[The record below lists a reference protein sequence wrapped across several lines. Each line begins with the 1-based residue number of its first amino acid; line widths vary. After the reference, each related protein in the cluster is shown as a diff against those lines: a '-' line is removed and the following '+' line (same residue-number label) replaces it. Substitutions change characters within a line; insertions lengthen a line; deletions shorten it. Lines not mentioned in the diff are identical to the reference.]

1 MYFHYP
7 VCYNKIMNEKILR
20 ILEFEKI
27 TGALAGFAG
36 SEPAKNMC
44 HRLRP
49 SSNQEWIEHA
59 QEETEAAL
67 KRLLVNDRLSF
78 GANKDIR
85 QAVKDLN
92 VGRPLSAAELLD
104 IARLLECCGSIRQY
118 GVKEREDEPFDVL
131 DDYFLTLDPLP
142 QLSKEIFRCIISA
155 DEISSSASSE
165 LSSIRKS
172 YGVISGRI
180 HTQLNSMVN
189 STYRTYLQDAVI
201 TMRNN
206 RYCLP
211 VKTEYKNQV
220 PGMVHDQSST
230 GSTLFIE
237 PAAVV
242 NLNNQLREL
251 EIKEQEEIER
261 ILASLSGMCAGYADV
276 IAKDQKT
283 LTMLDFIFAKAGYA
297 MKLNATRPLFQD
309 IRHDEFS
316 DKRLEGQHKEH
327 LEGCHDTCHGT
338 CHNKRIIRLRQAR
351 HPLLDASK
359 AVPIDVR
366 LGEDFDLLVITG
378 PNTGGKTVTLKT
390 VGLLTLMGQS
400 GLHIPALDRSML
412 SIFKEVYADIG
423 DEQSIEQSLSTF
435 SSHMT
440 NIVDILKRADDSCLC
455 LFDELGAGTDPTEGA
470 ALAISILNHL
480 HDRGIR
486 SMATTHYSEL
496 KIYALSTDFV
506 ENASCEFDVESLRPT
521 YRLLIGIPGKSNAFA
536 ISKKLGLPDFLIEN
550 AKQHISTEKESF
562 ENVISDL
569 EAQRIRI
576 EKEQEEITSY
586 KKEIGELKS
595 ALEAKQDKLEEQR
608 GKILREAREEARELL
623 KEAKDI
629 ADETIRAFRKQG
641 GQMTIQTMEK
651 KRQNL
656 RLKIA
661 EKDASLTARE
671 QEKVSGQPLSE
682 KEVLPG
688 TFVKIKSMNLTGT
701 VTVRPDSRGY
711 VSVQCGI
718 ITSKVHVSDLLRPD
732 PAELARQASSPKTS
746 GKTSKYRQQSLSGQ
760 SFGSGKMDISKAST
774 MSAEINV
781 IGMTVDEAVA
791 KIDKHIDDA
800 YLCHLPN
807 IRIIHGKGTG
817 ALRKGIHTYLS
828 SCPYIKTYH
837 LAQQG
842 EGDAG
847 VTIVELA

>member
-1 MYFHYP
+1 MYFNHS
-7 VCYNKIMNEKILR
+7 VCYNRIMNEKILR
-20 ILEFEKI
+20 ILEYEKI
-27 TGALAGFAG
+27 TDALAGYAG

-44 HRLRP
+44 NRLRP
-49 SSNQEWIEHA
+49 SSNPEWIEQA
-59 QEETEAAL
+59 QSETEAAL
-67 KRLLVNDRLSF
+67 KRLFVNDRLSF

-85 QAVKDLN
+85 QALKDLK
-92 VGRPLSAAELLD
+92 VGRMLSAAELLT
-104 IARLLECCGSIRQY
+104 IARLLECCGSVKQY
-118 GVKEREDEPFDVL
+118 GEKDREDAPSDVL
-131 DDYFLTLDPLP
+131 DDYFLTLDPIP
-142 QLSKEIFRCIISA
+142 ALSKEILRCIISP

-172 YGVISGRI
+172 FGIISGRI

-189 STYRTYLQDAVI
+189 STYRAYLQDAVI
-201 TMRNN
+201 TMRND

-220 PGMVHDQSST
+220 PGMIHDQSST
-230 GSTLFIE
+230 GSTIFIE

-251 EIKEQEEIER
+251 EIREQEEIER
-261 ILASLSGMCAGYADV
+261 ILASLSGMCAGYADI
-276 IAKDQKT
+276 IAQDQKT

-297 MKLNATRPLFQD
+297 MKLNATRPIFYNGFQENHYD
-309 IRHDEFS
+309 GSNGSRMI
-316 DKRLEGQHKEH
+316 K
-327 LEGCHDTCHGT
+327 
-338 CHNKRIIRLRQAR
+338 LRQAR
-351 HPLLDASK
+351 HPLLDISK

-366 LGEDFDLLVITG
+366 LGEDFDLLIITG

-400 GLHIPALDRSML
+400 GLHIPALDRSIL

-550 AKQHISTEKESF
+550 AKQHIGAEEESF

-576 EKEQEEITSY
+576 EKEQEEIASY
-586 KKEIGELKS
+586 KKEIEDMK
-595 ALEAKQDKLEEQR
+595 AAIEAKQEKLESQR
-608 GKILREAREEARELL
+608 EKILREAREEARDIL
-623 KEAKDI
+623 KEAKDV
-629 ADETIRAFRKQG
+629 ADETIRAFQKQG
-641 GQMTIQTMEK
+641 GQMKIQTMEK
-651 KRQNL
+651 KRQNI
-656 RLKIA
+656 REKIA
-661 EKDASLTARE
+661 EKDASLTANE
-671 QEKVSGQPLSE
+671 QAKISGQPLSE
-682 KEVLPG
+682 KEALPG
-688 TFVKIKSMNLTGT
+688 TAVKIKSMNLTGT
-701 VTVRPDSRGY
+701 ITVRPDSRGY

-718 ITSKVHVSDLLRPD
+718 ITTKAHVSDLLRPD
-732 PAELARQASSPKTS
+732 PEDIAKQASSKAS
-746 GKTSKYRQQSLSGQ
+746 GKVSKYQQQNYANPPSGN
-760 SFGSGKMDISKAST
+760 GKMDISKVSH

-800 YLCHLPN
+800 YLCHLPS

-817 ALRKGIHTYLS
+817 ALRKGIHTYLNGCS
-828 SCPYIKTYH
+828 YIRTYH
-837 LAQQG
+837 LAQPG

-847 VTIVELA
+847 VTIVEF

>member
-1 MYFHYP
+1 MYFNNS
-7 VCYNKIMNEKILR
+7 VCYNRIMNEKVLR

-27 TGALAGFAG
+27 TDALAGYAG

-44 HRLRP
+44 GRLRP
-49 SSNQEWIEHA
+49 SSNPEWVEHA
-59 QEETEAAL
+59 QSETEAAL
-67 KRLLVNDRLSF
+67 KRLFVNDRLSF

-85 QAVKDLN
+85 GIIKDLK
-92 VGRPLSAAELLD
+92 VGRTLSAAELLV
-104 IARLLECCGSIRQY
+104 IARILECSGNIREY
-118 GVKEREDEPFDVL
+118 GTKDRTDTPSDVL
-131 DDYFLTLDPLP
+131 EDYFLRLDPIP
-142 QLSKEIFRCIISA
+142 SLSKEIFRCIISE

-165 LSSIRKS
+165 LTSIRKS
-172 YGVISGRI
+172 YSVISGRI

-189 STYRTYLQDAVI
+189 STYRTYLQDAVV

-211 VKTEYKNQV
+211 VKTEHKNQV
-220 PGMVHDQSST
+220 PGMIHDQSST
-230 GSTLFIE
+230 GSTIFIE

-251 EIKEQEEIER
+251 EIREQEEIER
-261 ILASLSGMCAGYADV
+261 ILASLSGMCTGYADE
-276 IAKDQKT
+276 IAEDQKT
-283 LTMLDFIFAKAGYA
+283 LTLLDFIFAKAGYA
-297 MKLNATRPLFQD
+297 MKLNATRPIFND
-309 IRHDEFS
+309 D
-316 DKRLEGQHKEH
+316 
-327 LEGCHDTCHGT
+327 
-338 CHNKRIIRLRQAR
+338 RIIKLRQAR

-480 HDRGIR
+480 HDRGVR

-536 ISKKLGLPDFLIEN
+536 ISKKLGLPDLIIED
-550 AKQHISTEKESF
+550 AKQHISKEEESF

-576 EKEQEEITSY
+576 EKEQEEIISY
-586 KKEIGELKS
+586 KKEIEDLKS
-595 ALEAKQDKLEEQR
+595 VIEAKQEKLEDQR
-608 GKILREAREEARELL
+608 DRILREAQEEARDIL
-623 KEAKDI
+623 KEAKEI
-629 ADETIRAFRKQG
+629 VDETIRAFQKQG
-641 GQMTIQTMEK
+641 GQMKIQTMEK
-651 KRQNL
+651 KRQNV
-656 RLKIA
+656 RQKIA
-661 EKDASLTARE
+661 EKDASLAVRE
-671 QEKVSGQPLSE
+671 QTKASGHPLDE
-682 KEVLPG
+682 KEALPG
-688 TFVKIKSMNLTGT
+688 TPVKIKSMNLTGT
-701 VTVRPDSRGY
+701 ITIRPDNRGY

-718 ITSKVHVSDLLRPD
+718 ITSKVHVSDLLKTD
-732 PAELARQASSPKTS
+732 PEEPAKQASSKAS
-746 GKTSKYRQQSLSGQ
+746 GKASKYYPQSYSNQSSGNNR
-760 SFGSGKMDISKAST
+760 MDISKVSN

-791 KIDKHIDDA
+791 RIDKHIDDA
-800 YLCHLPN
+800 YLCHLPS

-817 ALRKGIHTYLS
+817 ALRKGIHNYLNG
-828 SCPYIKTYH
+828 CPYIRTYH
-837 LAQQG
+837 LAQPG

-847 VTIVELA
+847 VTVVELG

>member
-1 MYFHYP
+1 MYFNNS
-7 VCYNKIMNEKILR
+7 VCYNRIMNEKILR

-27 TGALAGFAG
+27 TDTLAGYAG

-44 HRLRP
+44 SRLRP
-49 SSNQEWIEHA
+49 SSNPEWIEHA
-59 QEETEAAL
+59 QSETEAAL
-67 KRLLVNDRLSF
+67 KRLFVNDRLSF

-85 QAVKDLN
+85 GIIKDLK
-92 VGRPLSAAELLD
+92 VGRTLSAAELLD
-104 IARLLECCGSIRQY
+104 IARILECSGNIRQY
-118 GVKEREDEPFDVL
+118 GTKDRDDTPSDVL
-131 DDYFLTLDPLP
+131 EDYFLRLDPIP
-142 QLSKEIFRCIISA
+142 SLSKEIFRCIISE
-155 DEISSSASSE
+155 DEISSSASNE

-189 STYRTYLQDAVI
+189 STYRTYLQDAVV

-220 PGMVHDQSST
+220 PGMIHDQSST
-230 GSTLFIE
+230 GSTIFIE

-251 EIKEQEEIER
+251 EIREQEEIER
-261 ILASLSGMCAGYADV
+261 ILTSLSGMCTGYADE
-276 IAKDQKT
+276 IAEDQKT
-283 LTMLDFIFAKAGYA
+283 LTMLDFIFAKAVYA
-297 MKLNATRPLFQD
+297 MKLNATRPIFND
-309 IRHDEFS
+309 D
-316 DKRLEGQHKEH
+316 
-327 LEGCHDTCHGT
+327 
-338 CHNKRIIRLRQAR
+338 RIIKLRQAR

-366 LGEDFDLLVITG
+366 LGEDFDLLIITG

-400 GLHIPALDRSML
+400 GLHIPTLDRSML

-455 LFDELGAGTDPTEGA
+455 FFDELGAGTDPTEGA

-536 ISKKLGLPDFLIEN
+536 ISKKLGLPDFIIED
-550 AKQHISTEKESF
+550 AKQHISKEEESF

-576 EKEQEEITSY
+576 EKEQEEIISY
-586 KKEIGELKS
+586 KKEIEDLKS
-595 ALEAKQDKLEEQR
+595 VIEAKQEKLESQR
-608 GKILREAREEARELL
+608 DRILREAQEEARDIL

-629 ADETIRAFRKQG
+629 ADETIRAFQKQS
-641 GQMTIQTMEK
+641 GQMKIQTMEK
-651 KRQNL
+651 KRQNV
-656 RLKIA
+656 RQKIA
-661 EKDASLTARE
+661 EKDASLTVKE
-671 QEKVSGQPLSE
+671 QAKISGQPLSE
-682 KEVLPG
+682 KEALPG
-688 TFVKIKSMNLTGT
+688 TPVKIKSMNLTGT
-701 VTVRPDSRGY
+701 ITVRPDSRGY

-718 ITSKVHVSDLLRPD
+718 ITSKVHVSDLLKPD
-732 PAELARQASSPKTS
+732 PGETSKQTSSSKTS
-746 GKTSKYRQQSLSGQ
+746 GQASKYHQQSYSNQ
-760 SFGSGKMDISKAST
+760 STGNSRVDISKVAN

-791 KIDKHIDDA
+791 RIDKHIDDA
-800 YLCHLPN
+800 YLCHLPS

-817 ALRKGIHTYLS
+817 ALRKGIHNYLS
-828 SCPYIKTYH
+828 GCSYIRTYH
-837 LAQQG
+837 LAQPG

-847 VTIVELA
+847 VTVVEF

>member
-1 MYFHYP
+1 MYFNIS
-7 VCYNKIMNEKILR
+7 VCYNKSMNEKIIR

-27 TGALAGFAG
+27 TDTLAGFAG

-44 HRLRP
+44 SRLRP
-49 SSNQEWIEHA
+49 SSNPEWIEHA
-59 QEETEAAL
+59 QSETEAAL
-67 KRLLVNDRLSF
+67 KRLFINDRLSF

-85 QAVKDLN
+85 EIMKDLK
-92 VGRPLSAAELLD
+92 VGRSLSAAELLT
-104 IARLLECCGSIRQY
+104 IARLLECSDSIKQY
-118 GVKEREDEPFDVL
+118 GAKDREDTPFDIL
-131 DDYFLTLDPLP
+131 DDYFLRLDPVP
-142 QLSKEIFRCIISA
+142 QLSKEIFRCIASP
-155 DEISSSASSE
+155 DEINSSASSE

-172 YGVISGRI
+172 RNIISGRI

-201 TMRNN
+201 TMRND

-220 PGMVHDQSST
+220 PGMIHDQSST
-230 GSTLFIE
+230 GSTIFIE

-261 ILASLSGMCAGYADV
+261 ILASLSGMCGTYADV
-276 IAKDQKT
+276 IAEDQKT
-283 LTMLDFIFAKAGYA
+283 LTMLDFIFAKAAYA
-297 MKLNATRPLFQD
+297 MKLNATRPIF
-309 IRHDEFS
+309 
-316 DKRLEGQHKEH
+316 
-327 LEGCHDTCHGT
+327 
-338 CHNKRIIRLRQAR
+338 HNDRIIKLRQAR
-351 HPLLDASK
+351 HPLLDPSK

-366 LGEDFDLLVITG
+366 LGDDFDLLIITG

-400 GLHIPALDRSML
+400 GLHIPALDRSVL
-412 SIFKEVYADIG
+412 SVFREVYADIG

-536 ISKKLGLPDFLIEN
+536 ISKKLGLPEFLIEN
-550 AKQHISTEKESF
+550 AKQHIGAEEESF

-569 EAQRIRI
+569 EAKRLNI
-576 EKEQEEITSY
+576 EKEQEEIAAY
-586 KKEIGELKS
+586 KKEIEELK
-595 ALEAKQDKLEEQR
+595 ATIEAKQEKLENQQD
-608 GKILREAREEARELL
+608 KILREAREEARELL
-623 KEAKDI
+623 KEAKDV
-629 ADETIRAFRKQG
+629 ADETIRAFQKQG
-641 GQMTIQTMEK
+641 GQMKIQTMEK

-656 RLKIA
+656 RQKIA
-661 EKDASLTARE
+661 EKDAALTIKDQVKAA
-671 QEKVSGQPLSE
+671 GQPLSE
-682 KEVLPG
+682 KEALPG
-688 TFVKIKSMNLTGT
+688 TVVKIKSMNLTGT
-701 VTVRPDSRGY
+701 ITVRPDSRGY
-711 VSVQCGI
+711 VSVQCGM
-718 ITSKVHVSDLLRPD
+718 ITSKAHVSDLLRPD
-732 PAELARQASSPKTS
+732 PEELAGQTSS
-746 GKTSKYRQQSLSGQ
+746 KTSKNASKYRGQ
-760 SFGSGKMDISKAST
+760 SHSNLTSKSGKVDISKASG

-791 KIDKHIDDA
+791 KIDKYIDDA
-800 YLCHLPN
+800 YLCHLSS

-817 ALRKGIHTYLS
+817 ALRKGIHAYLNGCS
-828 SCPYIKTYH
+828 YIKEYH
-837 LAQQG
+837 LAQPG

-847 VTIVELA
+847 VTVVELD

>member
-1 MYFHYP
+1 
-7 VCYNKIMNEKILR
+7 MNEKIIS
-20 ILEFEKI
+20 ILEYEKI
-27 TGALAGFAG
+27 TGTLAGYAG
-36 SEPAKNMC
+36 SEPGRLMC
-44 HRLRP
+44 ERLRP
-49 SSNQEWIEHA
+49 SSNPEWIEHA
-59 QEETEAAL
+59 QSETEAAL
-67 KRLLVNDRLSF
+67 KRLFVNDRLSF
-78 GANKDIR
+78 GANKDLR
-85 QAVKDLN
+85 GTVKELKI
-92 VGRPLSAAELLD
+92 GRSLSAAELLN
-104 IARLLECCGSIRQY
+104 IARLLECTAAVKHY
-118 GVKEREDEPFDVL
+118 GMNGREDASPDVL
-131 DDYFLTLDPLP
+131 EEYFLRLDPIP
-142 QLSKEIFRCIISA
+142 ALSKEIFRCIISA
-155 DEISSSASSE
+155 EEISSSASNE

-189 STYRTYLQDAVI
+189 STYRTYLQDAVV

-220 PGMVHDQSST
+220 PGMIHDQSST
-230 GSTLFIE
+230 GSTVFIE

-251 EIKEQEEIER
+251 EIREQEEIER
-261 ILASLSGMCAGYADV
+261 ILASLSGMCAGYADM
-276 IAKDQKT
+276 IAEDQKT
-283 LTMLDFIFAKAGYA
+283 LTVLDFIFAKASYA
-297 MKLNATRPLFQD
+297 MKLNATRPIFND
-309 IRHDEFS
+309 D
-316 DKRLEGQHKEH
+316 
-327 LEGCHDTCHGT
+327 
-338 CHNKRIIRLRQAR
+338 RIIKLRQAR

-400 GLHIPALDRSML
+400 GLHIPTLDRSML
-412 SIFKEVYADIG
+412 SIFREVYADIG

-480 HDRGIR
+480 HDKGVR

-536 ISKKLGLPDFLIEN
+536 ISKKLGLPDFIIED
-550 AKQHISTEKESF
+550 AKQHISKEEESF

-576 EKEQEEITSY
+576 EREQEEIASY
-586 KKEIGELKS
+586 KKEIEDLKS
-595 ALEAKQDKLEEQR
+595 EIETKQEKLEDQR
-608 GKILREAREEARELL
+608 DRILREAREEARDIL
-623 KEAKDI
+623 KEAKEI
-629 ADETIRAFRKQG
+629 ADETIRAFQKQG
-641 GQMTIQTMEK
+641 GQMKIQTMEK
-651 KRQNL
+651 KRQNV
-656 RLKIA
+656 RQKIA
-661 EKDASLTARE
+661 EKDASLAAKG
-671 QEKVSGQPLSE
+671 QSKVSGQPLSE
-682 KEVLPG
+682 KEALPG
-688 TFVKIKSMNLTGT
+688 TSVKIKSMNLTGT
-701 VTVRPDSRGY
+701 ITVRPDSRGY

-718 ITSKVHVSDLLRPD
+718 ITSKVHVSDLLKPD
-732 PAELARQASSPKTS
+732 PVESAKQTSSKGT
-746 GKTSKYRQQSLSGQ
+746 GKASKYYQQGYSNQ
-760 SFGSGKMDISKAST
+760 SSGSGRLDISKASN

-791 KIDKHIDDA
+791 RIDKHIDDA

-817 ALRKGIHTYLS
+817 ALRKGIHTYLDG
-828 SCPYIKTYH
+828 CPYIRTYH
-837 LAQQG
+837 LAQPG

-847 VTIVELA
+847 VTIVEF

>member
-1 MYFHYP
+1 
-7 VCYNKIMNEKILR
+7 MNEKVLR

-27 TGALAGFAG
+27 TDALAGYAG

-44 HRLRP
+44 GRLRP
-49 SSNQEWIEHA
+49 SSNPEWVEHA
-59 QEETEAAL
+59 QSETEAAL
-67 KRLLVNDRLSF
+67 KRLFVNDRLSF
-78 GANKDIR
+78 DANKDIR
-85 QAVKDLN
+85 GIIKDLK
-92 VGRPLSAAELLD
+92 VGRTLSAAELLV
-104 IARLLECCGSIRQY
+104 IARILECSGNIREY
-118 GVKEREDEPFDVL
+118 GTKDRTDTPSDVL
-131 DDYFLTLDPLP
+131 EDYFLRLDPIP
-142 QLSKEIFRCIISA
+142 SLSKEIFRCIISE

-165 LSSIRKS
+165 LASIRKS

-189 STYRTYLQDAVI
+189 STYRTYLQDAVV

-220 PGMVHDQSST
+220 PGMIHDQSST

-237 PAAVV
+237 PSAVV

-251 EIKEQEEIER
+251 EIREQEEIER
-261 ILASLSGMCAGYADV
+261 ILASLSGMCAGYADE
-276 IAKDQKT
+276 IAEDQKT
-283 LTMLDFIFAKAGYA
+283 LTLLDFIFAKAAYA
-297 MKLNATRPLFQD
+297 MKTNATRPIFND
-309 IRHDEFS
+309 DH
-316 DKRLEGQHKEH
+316 
-327 LEGCHDTCHGT
+327 
-338 CHNKRIIRLRQAR
+338 IIKLRQAR

-480 HDRGIR
+480 HDRGVR

-536 ISKKLGLPDFLIEN
+536 ISKKLGLPDLIIED
-550 AKQHISTEKESF
+550 AKQHISKEEESF

-576 EKEQEEITSY
+576 EKEQEEIASY
-586 KKEIGELKS
+586 KKEIEDLKS
-595 ALEAKQDKLEEQR
+595 VIEAKQEKLEDQR
-608 GKILREAREEARELL
+608 DRILREAQEEARDIL
-623 KEAKDI
+623 KEAKEI
-629 ADETIRAFRKQG
+629 ADETIRAFQKQG
-641 GQMTIQTMEK
+641 GQMKIQTMEK
-651 KRQNL
+651 KRQNV
-656 RLKIA
+656 RQKIA
-661 EKDASLTARE
+661 EKDASLAVKE
-671 QEKVSGQPLSE
+671 QTKASGQPLDE
-682 KEVLPG
+682 KEALPG
-688 TFVKIKSMNLTGT
+688 TPVKIKSMNLTGT
-701 VTVRPDSRGY
+701 IAVRPDSRGY
-711 VSVQCGI
+711 VSIQCGI
-718 ITSKVHVSDLLRPD
+718 ITSKVHISDLLKAD
-732 PAELARQASSPKTS
+732 PEEPAKQASSK
-746 GKTSKYRQQSLSGQ
+746 
-760 SFGSGKMDISKAST
+760 GSGKASRYHPQSYSNQSSGNSRMDISKVSN

-791 KIDKHIDDA
+791 RIDKHIDDA
-800 YLCHLPN
+800 YLCHLPS

-817 ALRKGIHTYLS
+817 ALRKGIHNYLNG
-828 SCPYIKTYH
+828 CPYIRTYH
-837 LAQQG
+837 LAQPG

-847 VTIVELA
+847 VTVVEF

>member
-1 MYFHYP
+1 
-7 VCYNKIMNEKILR
+7 MNEKVLR

-27 TGALAGFAG
+27 TDILAGYAG

-44 HRLRP
+44 GRLRP
-49 SSNQEWIEHA
+49 SSNPEWIERA
-59 QEETEAAL
+59 QSETEAAL
-67 KRLLVNDRLSF
+67 KRLFVNDRLSF

-85 QAVKDLN
+85 GIIKDLK
-92 VGRPLSAAELLD
+92 VGRTLSATELLN
-104 IARLLECCGSIRQY
+104 IARILECSGNIREY
-118 GVKEREDEPFDVL
+118 GTKDRTDTPSDVL
-131 DDYFLTLDPLP
+131 EDYFLKLDPIP
-142 QLSKEIFRCIISA
+142 SLSKEIFRCIISE
-155 DEISSSASSE
+155 DEISSNASSE
-165 LSSIRKS
+165 LASIRKS
-172 YGVISGRI
+172 YGVINGRI

-189 STYRTYLQDAVI
+189 STYRTYLQDAVV

-220 PGMVHDQSST
+220 PGMIHDQSST
-230 GSTLFIE
+230 GSTIFIE

-251 EIKEQEEIER
+251 EIREQEEIER
-261 ILASLSGMCAGYADV
+261 ILASLSGMCAGYADE
-276 IAKDQKT
+276 IAEDQKT
-283 LTMLDFIFAKAGYA
+283 LTLLDFVFAKASYA
-297 MKLNATRPLFQD
+297 LKTNATRPIFND
-309 IRHDEFS
+309 D
-316 DKRLEGQHKEH
+316 
-327 LEGCHDTCHGT
+327 
-338 CHNKRIIRLRQAR
+338 RIIKLRQAR

-359 AVPIDVR
+359 AIPIDVR

-412 SIFKEVYADIG
+412 SIFKEVYTDIG

-440 NIVDILKRADDSCLC
+440 NIVDILKRADGSCLC

-480 HDRGIR
+480 HDRGVR

-536 ISKKLGLPDFLIEN
+536 ISKKLGLPDLIIED
-550 AKQHISTEKESF
+550 AKQHISKEEESF

-576 EKEQEEITSY
+576 EKEQEEIISY
-586 KKEIGELKS
+586 KKEIEDLKS
-595 ALEAKQDKLEEQR
+595 VIEAKQEKLEDQR
-608 GKILREAREEARELL
+608 DRILREAREEARDIL

-629 ADETIRAFRKQG
+629 ADETIRAFQKQG
-641 GQMTIQTMEK
+641 GQMKIQTMEK
-651 KRQNL
+651 KRQNV
-656 RLKIA
+656 RQKIA
-661 EKDASLTARE
+661 EKDASLAVKE
-671 QEKVSGQPLSE
+671 QAKISGQPLSE
-682 KEVLPG
+682 KEALPG
-688 TFVKIKSMNLTGT
+688 IPVKIKSMNLTGT
-701 VTVRPDSRGY
+701 ITVRPDSRGY

-718 ITSKVHVSDLLRPD
+718 ITSKVHVSDLLKAD
-732 PAELARQASSPKTS
+732 PEEPVKQTSSSKTS
-746 GKTSKYRQQSLSGQ
+746 GKASKYHPQNHSNPSSGN
-760 SFGSGKMDISKAST
+760 GRMDISKVSN

-791 KIDKHIDDA
+791 RIDKHIDDA
-800 YLCHLPN
+800 YLCHLPS

-817 ALRKGIHTYLS
+817 ALRKGIHNYLNG
-828 SCPYIKTYH
+828 CPYIKTYH
-837 LAQQG
+837 LAQPG

-847 VTIVELA
+847 VTVVEF